1 MRYAK
6 TICLRAWKVKQTHEG
21 YIAERQRGEKVRNL
35 NTRRRK
41 KEESGSRGCIAMSLK
56 KVIESPED
64 QKERLTRRGQ
74 GLESIRTNCRER
86 GGVRD
91 RETQAGRRSE
101 E

>member
-1 MRYAK
+1 M
-6 TICLRAWKVKQTHEG
+6 KQTHEG
-21 YIAERQRGEKVRNL
+21 YIAGRQSGEKVRNL

-86 GGVRD
+86 VGVRD

>member
-1 MRYAK
+1 M
-6 TICLRAWKVKQTHEG
+6 KQTHEG
-21 YIAERQRGEKVRNL
+21 YIAERQSGEKVRNL

>member
-1 MRYAK
+1 M
-6 TICLRAWKVKQTHEG
+6 KQTHEG

-35 NTRRRK
+35 NTRRK

-86 GGVRD
+86 GGVGD

>member
-1 MRYAK
+1 
-6 TICLRAWKVKQTHEG
+6 
-21 YIAERQRGEKVRNL
+21 
-35 NTRRRK
+35 
-41 KEESGSRGCIAMSLK
+41 MSLK

-86 GGVRD
+86 GVVRD

>member
-1 MRYAK
+1 
-6 TICLRAWKVKQTHEG
+6 
-21 YIAERQRGEKVRNL
+21 
-35 NTRRRK
+35 
-41 KEESGSRGCIAMSLK
+41 MSLK

-86 GGVRD
+86 GGVGD